1 MYPRLSID
9 LDRIRSNTSTLLDLV
24 GKRDIFGVTKG
35 VAGSIQVAGAMIDS
49 GVEGL
54 ADSRLLN
61 LIRLNEEFEI
71 PLMLLR
77 QPMIN
82 EIESAI
88 KVADFIFVT
97 EIELAKKLSL
107 EAARVGKVQ
116 NIILMLEAGDLR
128 EGITPFELDEI
139 AFTVQKLDSIEL
151 HGLAINTSC
160 SFSIAPTKEQLVDLV
175 EAKKELVKR
184 FDKDIPILSGGNSSC
199 INLLLSGDMPK
210 EINQLRVGEA
220 ILFGHEPIE
229 YKPLKGFR
237 QGAFSLE
244 AEIIEIKRKSS
255 DQPRRAVVAV
265 GRQDI
270 AMAPIKTVGGTILNR
285 SSDHLTIK
293 MEDEVRLRVG
303 DTVKIEPSYFA
314 VLAAMTSPYV
324 DKEYIGL

>member
-151 HGLAINTSC
+151 HGLAINTGC

>member
-116 NIILMLEAGDLR
+116 NII
-128 EGITPFELDEI
+128 
-139 AFTVQKLDSIEL
+139 
-151 HGLAINTSC
+151 
-160 SFSIAPTKEQLVDLV
+160 
-175 EAKKELVKR
+175 
-184 FDKDIPILSGGNSSC
+184 
-199 INLLLSGDMPK
+199 
-210 EINQLRVGEA
+210 
-220 ILFGHEPIE
+220 
-229 YKPLKGFR
+229 FR
-237 QGAFSLE
+237 
-244 AEIIEIKRKSS
+244 
-255 DQPRRAVVAV
+255 
-265 GRQDI
+265 
-270 AMAPIKTVGGTILNR
+270 
-285 SSDHLTIK
+285 
-293 MEDEVRLRVG
+293 
-303 DTVKIEPSYFA
+303 
-314 VLAAMTSPYV
+314 
-324 DKEYIGL
+324 